1 MEVQLLM
8 QEELQSLN
16 KLNRSLNL
24 GFTQE
29 EVDEALVGFEEMEKE
44 LMEGPGVNIKLS
56 FIDNN
61 VWFNLMKI

>member
-1 MEVQLLM
+1 M

-61 VWFNLMKI
+61 L